1 VPGETLSLMDVALL
15 SRSVGAILLLGF
27 GFFGLLLF
35 YKQVVVFSFGL
46 SGGGGTANGLTTALV
61 LGTR

>member
-1 VPGETLSLMDVALL
+1 MDVALL

-35 YKQVVVFSFGL
+35 YKQVVVFSFGP